1 MKIKFTK
8 FPTTVGTI
16 KISLDGGQSFT
27 EHNIA
32 DIYESGIPL
41 GAGQNYEKIQI
52 QGPSNV
58 LKNLDVLSKVYV
70 GDNEGSNNGDGNGI
84 GFLCFYDGSTPVVEL
99 HDGDVSIIPTKH
111 GFSYK
116 IIMSN
121 NYLNGLYKTLFP
133 DSEYNGVVSIIA
145 NEDVGYVPIYQ
156 TTNKEYNLF
165 TSYTEDS
172 KVLLRFYSDFTQNRT
187 EKDIY
192 VSLKDGLVVSVPTP
206 SENEADEPISE
217 QVLPQYRAV
226 KNYYITKRNTD
237 NYKTD
242 NTSEKLI
249 NGWYVP
255 QIEDEHIRYQFIG
268 TDSINNLG
276 IFAVVA
282 VAEYFINEQGKAEAI
297 MNAEVSDVVSNEI
310 DYETGFYIPVSE
322 QTEDSSYVAI
332 FNDLE
337 TTWYVAYENNHMEE
351 DGKCEDGY
359 RMVEYNGKKYAVPES
374 LYNCESIA
382 PFPVCELENG
392 LLFVVRAAQGYVIRE
407 DTAKAEEILK
417 MDENAVAPHKIN
429 YITGYWKL
437 P

>member
-8 FPTTVGTI
+8 LPTTVGTI

-41 GAGQNYEKIQI
+41 GASQNYEKIQI

-70 GDNEGSNNGDGNGI
+70 GDNEGSNNGDGNDI

-99 HDGDVSIIPTKH
+99 HDGAVAIIPTKP
-111 GFSYK
+111 GLSYK
-116 IIMSN
+116 ILMSN

-145 NEDVGYVPIYQ
+145 NEDAVYVPIYQ

-165 TSYTEDS
+165 TCYTEDS

-192 VSLKDGLVVSVPTP
+192 INLKDGLVVSVPTP
-206 SENEADEPISE
+206 PENEVDEPIPE
-217 QVLPQYRAV
+217 QVLPQFRAV
-226 KNYYITKRNTD
+226 KNYYITKRNQD

-242 NTSEKLI
+242 DVSEKVI
-249 NGWYVP
+249 NGWYVH
-255 QIEDEHIRYQFIG
+255 QIEDEHIHYQFIG
-268 TDSINNLG
+268 ADSINNLG

-282 VAEYFINEQGKAEAI
+282 DAGYSINEHGYAEKI
-297 MNAEVSDVVSNEI
+297 MDDGVSNEI

-322 QTEDSSYVAI
+322 QTEDSPYVAI
-332 FNDLE
+332 FNGLE

-359 RMVEYNGKKYAVPES
+359 RMEEYNGKKYAVPES
-374 LYNCESIA
+374 LCYVYGVA
-382 PFPVCELENG
+382 PFPVCEFEG
-392 LLFVVRAAQGYVIRE
+392 GILLVVRAAQGYAVRDGEAI
-407 DTAKAEEILK
+407 AIVKWN
-417 MDENAVAPHKIN
+417 ENAVTPHKIN

>member
-41 GAGQNYEKIQI
+41 EAGQNYEKIQI

-84 GFLCFYDGSTPVVEL
+84 GFLCFDDDSTPVVEL
-99 HDGDVSIIPTKH
+99 HDGDVSIIPTKP

-145 NEDVGYVPIYQ
+145 NGDAGYVPIYQ

-165 TSYTEDS
+165 TCYTENF

-206 SENEADEPISE
+206 PENEVDEPIPE
-217 QVLPQYRAV
+217 QVLPQFRAV
-226 KNYYITKRNTD
+226 KNYYITKRNTN

-242 NTSEKLI
+242 NVSEKVI
-249 NGWYVP
+249 KGWYVP
-255 QIEDEHIRYQFIG
+255 QIEDEHIHYQFIG
-268 TDSINNLG
+268 TDSINGLG

-282 VAEYFINEQGKAEAI
+282 DAGYSINEHGYVEVI
-297 MNAEVSDVVSNEI
+297 MDDGVSNEI

-322 QTEDSSYVAI
+322 QTEDSPYVAI

-359 RMVEYNGKKYAVPES
+359 RMEEYNGKKYAVPMY
-374 LYNCESIA
+374 LYDCECIE

-392 LLFVVRAAQGYVIRE
+392 LLFVVRAAQGYVVENGKAMYIRE
-407 DTAKAEEILK
+407 IDA
-417 MDENAVAPHKIN
+417 DAVTPHKIN